1 MNNNGIIF
9 KYLEK
14 IKFLFY
20 IVYFFDENVSDLF
33 FILEK
38 MF

>member
-1 MNNNGIIF
+1 MNNNGTIF

-14 IKFLFY
+14 IKLLLHTAY
-20 IVYFFDENVSDLF
+20 SSDENVSDLF